1 MRRASPQ
8 SIIGAMAPDKEKKPG
23 EHVRVENKKAWHDFH
38 IVEKIETGIAL
49 LGTEVKSLRDKQASL
64 DGSYARIKEGE
75 CWLINAN
82 IAQYPKAAYGNH
94 DPLRERKLLLHRR
107 QIEKLLSKLKQR
119 GITLV
124 PLKVYFNDRGY
135 AKVELG
141 VATGKRQ
148 HDKRA
153 ALKDK
158 EAKKQLAKA
167 NRRR

>member
-1 MRRASPQ
+1 
-8 SIIGAMAPDKEKKPG
+8 MAKDTEKNISQQ
-23 EHVRVENKKAWHDFH
+23 VRIENKKAWHDYH
-38 IVEKIETGIAL
+38 IVEKIETGIVLA
-49 LGTEVKSLRDKQASL
+49 GTEVKSLRDKQASL
-64 DGSYARIKEGE
+64 DGSYARITDGE

-119 GITLV
+119 GFTLI
-124 PLKVYFNDRGY
+124 PLKIYFSERGL

-141 VATGKRQ
+141 IATGKRQ
-148 HDKRA
+148 YDKRA
-153 ALKDK
+153 ALKGK
-158 EAKKQLAKA
+158 EAKKELARN

>member
-1 MRRASPQ
+1 M
-8 SIIGAMAPDKEKKPG
+8 GKNDEKKAAHSP
-23 EHVRVENKKAWHDFH
+23 RIENKKAWHDFH
-38 IVEKIETGIAL
+38 IVEKIEAGIVL

-64 DGSYARIKEGE
+64 EGSYARIKEGE
-75 CWLINAN
+75 CWLIGSN

-107 QIEKLLSKLKQR
+107 QIEKLLAKLKQK

-124 PLKVYFNDRGY
+124 PLKIYFNDRGI

-141 VATGKRQ
+141 IATGKRQ
-148 HDKRA
+148 HDKRT
-153 ALKDK
+153 ALREKDARK
-158 EAKKQLAKA
+158 ELARN